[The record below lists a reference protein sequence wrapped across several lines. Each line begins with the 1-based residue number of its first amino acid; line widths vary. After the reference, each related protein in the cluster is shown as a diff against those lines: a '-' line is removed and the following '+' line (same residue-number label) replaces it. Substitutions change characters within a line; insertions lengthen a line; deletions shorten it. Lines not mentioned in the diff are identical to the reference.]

1 MVETAV
7 VANTQHELTQLLLSV
22 NVACCTIGDIGLV
35 GDHVETCSRPA
46 GGCLGCV
53 VPVSGR
59 HGPDLDAPSAAGF
72 MCCQVNAL
80 ILYLGFSS
88 VGLTCTGWVVVLLAE
103 LL

>member
-1 MVETAV
+1 MAV
-7 VANTQHELTQLLLSV
+7 LAF
-22 NVACCTIGDIGLV
+22 V
-35 GDHVETCSRPA
+35 GDHVDTCFTPA
-46 GGCLGCV
+46 GECIGCAV
-53 VPVSGR
+53 SASGR
-59 HGPDLDAPSAAGF
+59 NSPDLDAPSAAGF